1 MKPLLY
7 LPEYSSGVIVGMY
20 GGRGLMKRLIDMG
33 LTQGT
38 RVHVLKSS
46 GPGPMLIEVRGSRL
60 ALGRG
65 VAMKIMIREM

>member
-1 MKPLLY
+1 MKPLIY
-7 LPEYSSGVIVGMY
+7 LPEYSSGIIVGMY
-20 GGRGLMKRLIDMG
+20 GGRNLMKRLIDMG

-38 RVHVLKSS
+38 RIHVLKSS

-65 VAMKIMIREM
+65 IAMKIMVREV

>member
-1 MKPLLY
+1 MTPLLY
-7 LPEYSSGVIVGMY
+7 LPEYSTGIVIDIR

-33 LTQGT
+33 LTRGT
-38 RVHVLKSS
+38 KIRVLKSS

-65 VAMKIMIREM
+65 VAMKIYVEEI